1 MSRCVQTFH
10 WYFIFAKKDMG
21 IRSDADNY
29 IDGSYNISAILKQIY
44 PLKKIFQNYHH
55 HVSCPTKVSRVLDHY
70 TQTSMV
76 GTNPSPS
83 PLQTIALLLQ
93 PTYKQQ
99 LKREPPTQ
107 RIVRHLTEEADS
119 MLQDYFFTDWNTLH
133 CQMYVDTC
141 LSNISFQNHGN

>member
-1 MSRCVQTFH
+1 MSRCVKTFH

-21 IRSDADNY
+21 IGSDADNY

-44 PLKKIFQNYHH
+44 PPKSKIITIMYPAPQKD
-55 HVSCPTKVSRVLDHY
+55 PERLTMY

-119 MLQDYFFTDWNTLH
+119 MLQDNFEIWNTLH
-133 CQMYVDTC
+133 DQM
-141 LSNISFQNHGN
+141 